1 MRSERLHADVYSL
14 SVCAHF
20 SSITC
25 CILQIDDGHILPSY
39 PVYILLETYLIIS
52 SEPEISLLCYVH
64 VV

>member
-1 MRSERLHADVYSL
+1 MRSERLHADAHSL

-25 CILQIDDGHILPSY
+25 RILQIDDGHILPSY

-52 SEPEISLLCYVH
+52 SEPEISLLCYLR